1 MLTCVASAA
10 PAFTT
15 KVPEEPE
22 KVIYL
27 HYITKSK
34 EGILD
39 LFQQRSIGWTTLQPA
54 EEQHE
59 AEVSGEI
66 LTCLHVYAHVCYLVS
81 VPPKNPCREK
91 ARGKSL

>member
-27 HYITKSK
+27 HYITKTK

-39 LFQQRSIGWTTLQPA
+39 PFQQEIG
-54 EEQHE
+54 
-59 AEVSGEI
+59 V
-66 LTCLHVYAHVCYLVS
+66 
-81 VPPKNPCREK
+81 
-91 ARGKSL
+91 